1 MGERFTRIGKYRN
14 ELITN
19 FIIMCMNKRNYL
31 TAAAMA
37 LAVLS
42 SCGGQKEARNT
53 SGIDLAN
60 MDTTVSAGQ
69 DFFRYA
75 CGGWNDAHPLTAE
88 YSRYGTFDQLAENNQ
103 KQLRE
108 LIEGLASQ
116 QNEAGTVA
124 QKIGDLYNIAM
135 DSVARNEQGFAPVKP
150 MLDKIAALTDKSQI
164 IPMSVEMR
172 RFQGIGTYF
181 NFYVYADP
189 KNSALNIFQ
198 MGQGGINLGEK
209 EYYLDTDSIT
219 ENIRNEYKKYIAK
232 LFALSGFSE
241 AEAQQKVAD
250 VMEIETSI
258 AKVSRSAAELRNPEA
273 NYHKMSYAD
282 LKKRIP
288 GIDWDAFMTGLGI
301 QAPAELNVEQV
312 ESIQEVARL
321 ISALPV
327 SKHVSYLEYNL
338 LDAAA
343 SCLSDDFVAARFDFY
358 GKVMS
363 GRQVNQPR
371 WKRAVNSV
379 NGMLGELVG
388 EMYVEKYF
396 PAAAKERMLKL
407 VENLRVALGER
418 IDAQEW
424 MSDSTK
430 VRAHE
435 KLDAFRVKVG
445 YPDKW
450 KDYSKLEIKKDSY
463 WANVCR
469 ASEWGFNDMIS
480 RLGKPVDRDE
490 WLMTPQTVNAYY
502 NPSTNEICFP
512 AAILQPPFF
521 NMDADDA
528 ANYGAIG
535 VVIGHEMTHGF
546 DDQGRQFD
554 KNGNLTD
561 WWAEGDA
568 DRFKE
573 RAQVMVDFF
582 NNIEVLPGLKGNGQL
597 TLGENLADHGGLN
610 VAYLAFRNATKDAPL
625 EVKEGFTPEQRFFIA
640 YATLWAGNIRDE
652 QARVYTKSDPHSL
665 GKWRVNGALPHI
677 QAWYDAFQITPDDSL
692 YVAPENRV
700 NIW

>member
-1 MGERFTRIGKYRN
+1 
-14 ELITN
+14 
-19 FIIMCMNKRNYL
+19 MNKKNYVAVATLAFAML
-31 TAAAMA
+31 T
-37 LAVLS
+37 
-42 SCGGQKEARNT
+42 SCAGQKEAKST

-60 MDTTVSAGQ
+60 MDTTVSAGT

-88 YSRYGTFDQLAENNQ
+88 YSRYGTFDELFENSQ

-108 LIEGLASQ
+108 LIEGLAAQ
-116 QNEAGTVA
+116 KNNQAGSAA
-124 QKIGDLYNIAM
+124 QKIGDLYNMAM
-135 DSVARNEQGFAPVKP
+135 DSVTLNKQGAEPVKA
-150 MLDKIAALTDKSQI
+150 MLDKIAGLKDKSEI
-164 IPMSVEMR
+164 VPMMTEMAHI
-172 RFQGIGTYF
+172 GIGTYF
-181 NFYVYADP
+181 HSYVYADP
-189 KNSALNIFQ
+189 KNSSLNIFQ

-219 ENIRNEYKKYIAK
+219 QNIREQYKLYIGK
-232 LFALSGFSE
+232 LFQLAGFSE
-241 AEAQQKVAD
+241 ADAQQKVAD
-250 VMEIETSI
+250 VMEIETAI
-258 AKVSRSAAELRNPEA
+258 AKVSRSATELRDPEA
-273 NYHKMSYAD
+273 NYHKMSFD
-282 LKKRIP
+282 ELKKTIA
-288 GIDWDAFMTGLGI
+288 GIDWDAYMKGLGI

-312 ESIQEVARL
+312 EPIQEVARL
-321 ISALPV
+321 MNTLPL

-343 SCLSDDFVAARFDFY
+343 SCLSDDFVAARFNFY
-358 GKVMS
+358 GKVLS

-396 PAAAKERMLKL
+396 PAAAKERMVKL
-407 VENLRVALGER
+407 VKNLQTALGER

-430 VRAHE
+430 IRAHE
-435 KLDAFRVKVG
+435 KLAAFHVKVG

-450 KDYSKLEIKKDSY
+450 KDYSKLEIKNDSY

-469 ASEWGFNDMIS
+469 ASEWGFNDMYS
-480 RLGKPVDRDE
+480 RIGKPVDKDE

-521 NMDADDA
+521 NMEADDA

-554 KNGNLTD
+554 KDGNLTD
-561 WWAEGDA
+561 WWAPGDA

-582 NNIEVLPGLKGNGQL
+582 NKIEVLPGLQANGEL

-610 VAYLAFRNATKDAPL
+610 VAYLAFQNATKDAPL
-625 EVKEGFTPEQRFFIA
+625 GVVDGFTPEQRFFLA

-652 QARVYTKSDPHSL
+652 QIRVYTKSDPHSL

-677 QAWYDAFQITPDDSL
+677 QAWYDAFHITPSDPL

-700 NIW
+700 NVW

>member
-1 MGERFTRIGKYRN
+1 
-14 ELITN
+14 
-19 FIIMCMNKRNYL
+19 MNKKNYVAVATLAFAML
-31 TAAAMA
+31 T
-37 LAVLS
+37 
-42 SCGGQKEARNT
+42 SCAGQKEAKST

-60 MDTTVSAGQ
+60 MDTTVSAGT

-88 YSRYGTFDQLAENNQ
+88 YSRYGTFDELFENSQ
-103 KQLRE
+103 TQLRE
-108 LIEGLASQ
+108 LIEGLAAQ
-116 QNEAGTVA
+116 KNNQAGSAA
-124 QKIGDLYNIAM
+124 QKIGDLYNMAM
-135 DSVARNEQGFAPVKP
+135 DSVTLNKQGAEPVKA
-150 MLDKIAALTDKSQI
+150 MLDKIAGLKDKSEI
-164 IPMSVEMR
+164 VPMMTEMAHI
-172 RFQGIGTYF
+172 GIGTYF
-181 NFYVYADP
+181 HSYVYADP
-189 KNSALNIFQ
+189 KNSSLNIFQ

-219 ENIRNEYKKYIAK
+219 QNIREQYKLYIGK
-232 LFALSGFSE
+232 LFQLAGFSE
-241 AEAQQKVAD
+241 ADAQQKVAD
-250 VMEIETSI
+250 VMEIETAI
-258 AKVSRSAAELRNPEA
+258 AKVSRSATELRDPEA
-273 NYHKMSYAD
+273 NYHKMSFD
-282 LKKRIP
+282 ELKKTIA
-288 GIDWDAFMTGLGI
+288 GIDWDAYMKGLGI
-301 QAPAELNVEQV
+301 QDPAELNVEQV
-312 ESIQEVARL
+312 EPIQEVARL
-321 ISALPV
+321 MNTLPL

-358 GKVMS
+358 GKVLS

-396 PAAAKERMLKL
+396 PAAAKERMVKL
-407 VENLRVALGER
+407 VKNLQTALGER

-430 VRAHE
+430 IRAHE
-435 KLDAFRVKVG
+435 KLATFHVKVG

-450 KDYSKLEIKKDSY
+450 KDYSKLEIKNDSY

-469 ASEWGFNDMIS
+469 ASEWGFNDMYS
-480 RLGKPVDRDE
+480 RIGKPVDKDE

-521 NMDADDA
+521 NMEADDA

-554 KNGNLTD
+554 KDGNLTD
-561 WWAEGDA
+561 WWAPGDA

-582 NNIEVLPGLKGNGQL
+582 NKIEVLPGLQANGEL

-610 VAYLAFRNATKDAPL
+610 VAYLAFQNATKDAPL
-625 EVKEGFTPEQRFFIA
+625 GVVDGFTPEQRFFLA

-652 QARVYTKSDPHSL
+652 QIRVYTKSDPHSL

-677 QAWYDAFQITPDDSL
+677 QAWYDAFHITPSDPL

-700 NIW
+700 NVW

>member
-1 MGERFTRIGKYRN
+1 
-14 ELITN
+14 
-19 FIIMCMNKRNYL
+19 MNKKNYVAVATLAFAML
-31 TAAAMA
+31 T
-37 LAVLS
+37 
-42 SCGGQKEARNT
+42 SCAGQKEAKST

-60 MDTTVSAGQ
+60 MDTTVSAGT

-88 YSRYGTFDQLAENNQ
+88 YSRYGTFDELFENSQ

-108 LIEGLASQ
+108 LIEGLAAQ
-116 QNEAGTVA
+116 KNNQAGSAA
-124 QKIGDLYNIAM
+124 QKIGDLYNMAM
-135 DSVARNEQGFAPVKP
+135 DSVTLNKQGAEPVKA
-150 MLDKIAALTDKSQI
+150 MLDKIAGMKDKSEI
-164 IPMSVEMR
+164 VPMMTEMAHI
-172 RFQGIGTYF
+172 GIGTYF
-181 NFYVYADP
+181 HSYVYADP
-189 KNSALNIFQ
+189 KNSSLNIFQ

-219 ENIRNEYKKYIAK
+219 QNIREQYKLYIGK
-232 LFALSGFSE
+232 LFQLAGFSE
-241 AEAQQKVAD
+241 ADAQQKVAD
-250 VMEIETSI
+250 VMEIETAI
-258 AKVSRSAAELRNPEA
+258 AKVSRSATELRDPEA
-273 NYHKMSYAD
+273 NYHKMSFDA
-282 LKKRIP
+282 LKKTIA
-288 GIDWDAFMTGLGI
+288 GIDWDAYMKGLGI

-312 ESIQEVARL
+312 EPIQEVARL
-321 ISALPV
+321 MNTLPL

-358 GKVMS
+358 GKVLS

-396 PAAAKERMLKL
+396 PAAAKERMVKL
-407 VENLRVALGER
+407 VKNLQTALGER

-430 VRAHE
+430 IRAHE
-435 KLDAFRVKVG
+435 KLAAFHVKVG

-450 KDYSKLEIKKDSY
+450 KDYSKLEIKNDSY

-469 ASEWGFNDMIS
+469 ASEWGFNDMYS
-480 RLGKPVDRDE
+480 RIGKPVDKDE

-521 NMDADDA
+521 NMEADDA

-554 KNGNLTD
+554 KDGNLTD
-561 WWAEGDA
+561 WWAPGDA

-582 NNIEVLPGLKGNGQL
+582 NKIEVLPGLQANGEL

-610 VAYLAFRNATKDAPL
+610 VAYLAFQNATKDAPL
-625 EVKEGFTPEQRFFIA
+625 GVVDGFTPEQRFFLA

-652 QARVYTKSDPHSL
+652 QIRVYTKSDPHSL

-677 QAWYDAFQITPDDSL
+677 QAWYDAFHITPSDPL

-700 NIW
+700 NVW

>member
-1 MGERFTRIGKYRN
+1 
-14 ELITN
+14 
-19 FIIMCMNKRNYL
+19 MNKKNYVAVATLAFAML
-31 TAAAMA
+31 T
-37 LAVLS
+37 
-42 SCGGQKEARNT
+42 SCAGQKEAKST

-60 MDTTVSAGQ
+60 MDTTVSAGT

-88 YSRYGTFDQLAENNQ
+88 YSRYGTFDELFENSQ

-108 LIEGLASQ
+108 LIEGLAAQ
-116 QNEAGTVA
+116 KNNQAGSAA
-124 QKIGDLYNIAM
+124 QKIGDLYNMAM
-135 DSVARNEQGFAPVKP
+135 DSVTLNKQGAEPVKA
-150 MLDKIAALTDKSQI
+150 MLDKIADMKDKSEI
-164 IPMSVEMR
+164 VPMMTEMAHI
-172 RFQGIGTYF
+172 GIGTYF
-181 NFYVYADP
+181 RSYVYADP
-189 KNSALNIFQ
+189 KNSSLNIFQ

-219 ENIRNEYKKYIAK
+219 QNIREQYKLYIGK
-232 LFALSGFSE
+232 LFQLAGFSE
-241 AEAQQKVAD
+241 ADAQQKVAD
-250 VMEIETSI
+250 VMEIETAI
-258 AKVSRSAAELRNPEA
+258 AKVSRSATELRDPEA
-273 NYHKMSYAD
+273 NYHKMSFD
-282 LKKRIP
+282 ELKKTIA
-288 GIDWDAFMTGLGI
+288 GIDWDAYMKGLGI

-312 ESIQEVARL
+312 EPIQEVARL
-321 ISALPV
+321 MNTLPL

-358 GKVMS
+358 GKVLS

-396 PAAAKERMLKL
+396 PAAAKERMVKL
-407 VENLRVALGER
+407 VKNLQTALGER

-430 VRAHE
+430 IRAHE
-435 KLDAFRVKVG
+435 KLAAFHVKVG

-450 KDYSKLEIKKDSY
+450 KDYSKLEIKNDSY

-469 ASEWGFNDMIS
+469 ASEWGFNDMYS
-480 RLGKPVDRDE
+480 RIGKLVDKDE

-521 NMDADDA
+521 NMEADDA

-554 KNGNLTD
+554 KDGNLTD
-561 WWAEGDA
+561 WWAPGDA

-582 NNIEVLPGLKGNGQL
+582 NKIEVLPGLQANGEL

-610 VAYLAFRNATKDAPL
+610 VAYLAFQNATKDAPL
-625 EVKEGFTPEQRFFIA
+625 GVVDGFTPEQRFFLA

-652 QARVYTKSDPHSL
+652 QIRVYTKSDPHSL

-677 QAWYDAFQITPDDSL
+677 QAWYDAFHITPSDPL

-700 NIW
+700 NVW

>member
-1 MGERFTRIGKYRN
+1 
-14 ELITN
+14 
-19 FIIMCMNKRNYL
+19 MNKKNYVAVATLAFAML
-31 TAAAMA
+31 T
-37 LAVLS
+37 
-42 SCGGQKEARNT
+42 SCAGQKEAKST

-60 MDTTVSAGQ
+60 MDTTVSAGT

-88 YSRYGTFDQLAENNQ
+88 YSRYGTFDELFENSQ

-108 LIEGLASQ
+108 LIEGLAAQ
-116 QNEAGTVA
+116 KNNQAGSAA
-124 QKIGDLYNIAM
+124 QKIGDLYNMAM
-135 DSVARNEQGFAPVKP
+135 DSVTLNKQGAEPVKA
-150 MLDKIAALTDKSQI
+150 MLDKIAGMKDKSEI
-164 IPMSVEMR
+164 VPMMTEMAHI
-172 RFQGIGTYF
+172 GIGTYF
-181 NFYVYADP
+181 RSYVYADP
-189 KNSALNIFQ
+189 KNSSLNIFQ

-219 ENIRNEYKKYIAK
+219 QNIREQYKLYIGK
-232 LFALSGFSE
+232 LFQLAGFSE
-241 AEAQQKVAD
+241 ADAQQKVAD
-250 VMEIETSI
+250 VMEVETAI
-258 AKVSRSAAELRNPEA
+258 AKVSRSATELRDPEA
-273 NYHKMSYAD
+273 NYHKMSFD
-282 LKKRIP
+282 ELKKTIS
-288 GIDWDAFMTGLGI
+288 GIDWDAYMKGLGI
-301 QAPAELNVEQV
+301 QVPAELNVEQV
-312 ESIQEVARL
+312 EPIQEVARL
-321 ISALPV
+321 MNTLPL

-358 GKVMS
+358 GKVLS

-396 PAAAKERMLKL
+396 PAAAKERMVKL
-407 VENLRVALGER
+407 VKNLQTALGER

-430 VRAHE
+430 IRAHE
-435 KLDAFRVKVG
+435 KLAAFHVKVG

-450 KDYSKLEIKKDSY
+450 KDYSKLEIKNDSY

-469 ASEWGFNDMIS
+469 ASEWGFNDMYS
-480 RLGKPVDRDE
+480 RIGKPVDEDE

-521 NMDADDA
+521 NMEADDA

-554 KNGNLTD
+554 KDGNLTD
-561 WWAEGDA
+561 WWAPGDA

-582 NNIEVLPGLKGNGQL
+582 NKIEVLPGLQANGEL

-610 VAYLAFRNATKDAPL
+610 VAYLAFQNATKDAPL
-625 EVKEGFTPEQRFFIA
+625 GVVDGFTPEQRFFLA

-652 QARVYTKSDPHSL
+652 QIRVYTKSDPHSL

-677 QAWYDAFQITPDDSL
+677 QAWYDAFHITPSDPL

-700 NIW
+700 NVW

>member
-1 MGERFTRIGKYRN
+1 
-14 ELITN
+14 
-19 FIIMCMNKRNYL
+19 MNKKNYVAVATLAFAML
-31 TAAAMA
+31 T
-37 LAVLS
+37 
-42 SCGGQKEARNT
+42 SCAGQKEAKST

-60 MDTTVSAGQ
+60 MDTTVSAGT

-88 YSRYGTFDQLAENNQ
+88 YSRYGTFDELFENSQ
-103 KQLRE
+103 TQLRE
-108 LIEGLASQ
+108 LIEGLAAQ
-116 QNEAGTVA
+116 KNNQAGSAA
-124 QKIGDLYNIAM
+124 QKIGDLYNMAM
-135 DSVARNEQGFAPVKP
+135 DSVALNKQGVEPVKA
-150 MLDKIAALTDKSQI
+150 MLDKIAGMKDKSEI
-164 IPMSVEMR
+164 VPMMTEMAHM
-172 RFQGIGTYF
+172 GIGTYF
-181 NFYVYADP
+181 RSYVYADP
-189 KNSALNIFQ
+189 KNSSVNILQ

-219 ENIRNEYKKYIAK
+219 QNIREQYKLYIGK
-232 LFALSGFSE
+232 LFQLAGFSE
-241 AEAQQKVAD
+241 ADAQQKVAD
-250 VMEIETSI
+250 VMEVETAI
-258 AKVSRSAAELRNPEA
+258 AKVSRSATELRDPEA
-273 NYHKMSYAD
+273 NYHKMSFD
-282 LKKRIP
+282 ELKKTIA
-288 GIDWDAFMTGLGI
+288 GIDWDAYMKGLGI

-312 ESIQEVARL
+312 EPIQEVARL
-321 ISALPV
+321 MNTLPL

-358 GKVMS
+358 GKVLS

-396 PAAAKERMLKL
+396 PAAAKERMVKL
-407 VENLRVALGER
+407 VKNLQTALGER

-430 VRAHE
+430 IRAHE
-435 KLDAFRVKVG
+435 KLATFHVKVG

-450 KDYSKLEIKKDSY
+450 KDYSKLEIKNDSY

-469 ASEWGFNDMIS
+469 ASEWGFNDMYS
-480 RLGKPVDRDE
+480 RIGKPVDKDE

-521 NMDADDA
+521 NMEADDA

-554 KNGNLTD
+554 KDGNLTD
-561 WWAEGDA
+561 WWAPGDA

-582 NNIEVLPGLKGNGQL
+582 NKIEVLPGLQANGEL

-610 VAYLAFRNATKDAPL
+610 VAYLAFQNATKDAPL
-625 EVKEGFTPEQRFFIA
+625 GVVDGFTPEQRFFLA

-652 QARVYTKSDPHSL
+652 QIRVYTKSDPHSL

-677 QAWYDAFQITPDDSL
+677 QAWYDAFHITPSDPL

-700 NIW
+700 NVW

>member
-1 MGERFTRIGKYRN
+1 
-14 ELITN
+14 
-19 FIIMCMNKRNYL
+19 MNKKNYVAVATLAFAML
-31 TAAAMA
+31 T
-37 LAVLS
+37 
-42 SCGGQKEARNT
+42 SCAGQKEAKST

-60 MDTTVSAGQ
+60 MDTTVSAGT

-88 YSRYGTFDQLAENNQ
+88 YSRYGTFDELFENSQ
-103 KQLRE
+103 TQLRE
-108 LIEGLASQ
+108 LIEGLAAQ
-116 QNEAGTVA
+116 KNNQAGSAA
-124 QKIGDLYNIAM
+124 QKIGDLYNMAM
-135 DSVARNEQGFAPVKP
+135 DSVTLNKQGAEPVKA
-150 MLDKIAALTDKSQI
+150 MLDKIAGMKDKSEI
-164 IPMSVEMR
+164 VPMMTEMAHI
-172 RFQGIGTYF
+172 GIGTYF
-181 NFYVYADP
+181 HSYVYADP
-189 KNSALNIFQ
+189 KNSSLNIFQ

-219 ENIRNEYKKYIAK
+219 QNIREQYKLYIGK
-232 LFALSGFSE
+232 LFQLAGFSE
-241 AEAQQKVAD
+241 ADAQQKVAD
-250 VMEIETSI
+250 VLEIETAI
-258 AKVSRSAAELRNPEA
+258 AKVSRSATELRDPEA
-273 NYHKMSYAD
+273 NYHKMSFD
-282 LKKRIP
+282 ELKKTIA
-288 GIDWDAFMTGLGI
+288 GIDWDAYMKGLGI

-312 ESIQEVARL
+312 EPIQEVARL
-321 ISALPV
+321 MNTLPL

-358 GKVMS
+358 GKVLS

-396 PAAAKERMLKL
+396 PAAAKERMVKL
-407 VENLRVALGER
+407 VKNLQTALGER

-430 VRAHE
+430 IRAHE
-435 KLDAFRVKVG
+435 KLAAFHVKVG

-450 KDYSKLEIKKDSY
+450 KDYSKLEIKNDSY

-469 ASEWGFNDMIS
+469 ASEWGFNDMYS
-480 RLGKPVDRDE
+480 RIGKPVDKDE

-521 NMDADDA
+521 NMEADDA

-554 KNGNLTD
+554 KDGNLTD
-561 WWAEGDA
+561 WWAPGDA

-582 NNIEVLPGLKGNGQL
+582 NKIEVLPGLQANGEL

-610 VAYLAFRNATKDAPL
+610 VAYLAFQNATKDAPL
-625 EVKEGFTPEQRFFIA
+625 GVVDSFTPEQRFFLA

-652 QARVYTKSDPHSL
+652 QIRVYTKSDPHSL

-677 QAWYDAFQITPDDSL
+677 QAWYDAFHITPSDPL

-700 NIW
+700 NVW

>member
-1 MGERFTRIGKYRN
+1 
-14 ELITN
+14 
-19 FIIMCMNKRNYL
+19 MNKKNYVAVATLAFAML
-31 TAAAMA
+31 T
-37 LAVLS
+37 
-42 SCGGQKEARNT
+42 SCAGQKEAKST

-60 MDTTVSAGQ
+60 MDTTVSAGT

-88 YSRYGTFDQLAENNQ
+88 YSRYGTFDELFENSQ

-108 LIEGLASQ
+108 LIEGLAAQ
-116 QNEAGTVA
+116 KNNQAGSAA
-124 QKIGDLYNIAM
+124 QKIGDLYNMAM
-135 DSVARNEQGFAPVKP
+135 DSVTLNKQGAEPVKA
-150 MLDKIAALTDKSQI
+150 MLDKIAGMKDKSEI
-164 IPMSVEMR
+164 VPMMTEMAHI
-172 RFQGIGTYF
+172 GIGTYF
-181 NFYVYADP
+181 HSYVYADP
-189 KNSALNIFQ
+189 KNSSLNIFQ

-219 ENIRNEYKKYIAK
+219 QNIREQYKLYIGK
-232 LFALSGFSE
+232 LFQLAGFSE
-241 AEAQQKVAD
+241 ADAQQKVAD
-250 VMEIETSI
+250 VMEIETAI
-258 AKVSRSAAELRNPEA
+258 AKVSRSATELRDPEA
-273 NYHKMSYAD
+273 NYHKMSFD
-282 LKKRIP
+282 ELKKTIA
-288 GIDWDAFMTGLGI
+288 GIDWDAYMKGLGI

-312 ESIQEVARL
+312 EPIQEVARL
-321 ISALPV
+321 MNTLPL

-358 GKVMS
+358 GKVLS

-396 PAAAKERMLKL
+396 PAAAKERMVKL
-407 VENLRVALGER
+407 VKNLQTALGER

-430 VRAHE
+430 IRAHE
-435 KLDAFRVKVG
+435 KLATFHVKVG

-450 KDYSKLEIKKDSY
+450 EDYSKLEIKNDSY

-469 ASEWGFNDMIS
+469 ASEWGFNDMYS
-480 RLGKPVDRDE
+480 RIGKPVDKDE

-521 NMDADDA
+521 NMEADDA

-554 KNGNLTD
+554 KDGNLTD
-561 WWAEGDA
+561 WWAPGDA

-582 NNIEVLPGLKGNGQL
+582 NKIEVLPGLQANGEL

-610 VAYLAFRNATKDAPL
+610 VAYLAFQNATKDAPL
-625 EVKEGFTPEQRFFIA
+625 GVVDGFTPEQRFFLA

-652 QARVYTKSDPHSL
+652 QIRVYTKSDPHSL

-677 QAWYDAFQITPDDSL
+677 QAWYDAFHITPSDPL

-700 NIW
+700 NVW

>member
-1 MGERFTRIGKYRN
+1 
-14 ELITN
+14 
-19 FIIMCMNKRNYL
+19 MNKKNYVAVATLAFAML
-31 TAAAMA
+31 T
-37 LAVLS
+37 
-42 SCGGQKEARNT
+42 SCAGQKEAKST

-60 MDTTVSAGQ
+60 MDTTVSAGT

-88 YSRYGTFDQLAENNQ
+88 YSRYGTFDELFENSQ

-108 LIEGLASQ
+108 LIEGLAAQ
-116 QNEAGTVA
+116 KNNQAGSAA
-124 QKIGDLYNIAM
+124 QKIGDLYNMAM
-135 DSVARNEQGFAPVKP
+135 DSVTLNKQGAEPVKA
-150 MLDKIAALTDKSQI
+150 MLDKIAGMKDKSEI
-164 IPMSVEMR
+164 VPMMTEMAHI
-172 RFQGIGTYF
+172 GIGTYF
-181 NFYVYADP
+181 HSYVYADP
-189 KNSALNIFQ
+189 KNSSLNIFQ

-219 ENIRNEYKKYIAK
+219 QNIREQYKLYIGK
-232 LFALSGFSE
+232 LFQLAGFSE
-241 AEAQQKVAD
+241 ADAQQKVAD
-250 VMEIETSI
+250 VMEIETAI
-258 AKVSRSAAELRNPEA
+258 AKVSRSATELRDPEA
-273 NYHKMSYAD
+273 NYHKMSFD
-282 LKKRIP
+282 ELKKTIA
-288 GIDWDAFMTGLGI
+288 GIDWDAYMKGLGI

-312 ESIQEVARL
+312 EPIQEVARL
-321 ISALPV
+321 MNTLPL

-358 GKVMS
+358 GKVLS

-388 EMYVEKYF
+388 EMYVGKYF
-396 PAAAKERMLKL
+396 PAAAKERMVKL
-407 VENLRVALGER
+407 VKNLQTALGER

-430 VRAHE
+430 IRAHE
-435 KLDAFRVKVG
+435 KLATFHVKVG

-450 KDYSKLEIKKDSY
+450 KDYSKLEIKNDSY

-469 ASEWGFNDMIS
+469 ASEWGFNDMYS
-480 RLGKPVDRDE
+480 RIGKPVDKDE

-521 NMDADDA
+521 NMEADDA

-554 KNGNLTD
+554 KDGNLTD
-561 WWAEGDA
+561 WWAPGDA

-582 NNIEVLPGLKGNGQL
+582 NKIEVLPGLQANGEL

-610 VAYLAFRNATKDAPL
+610 VAYLAFQNATKDAPL
-625 EVKEGFTPEQRFFIA
+625 GVVDGFTPEQRFFLA

-652 QARVYTKSDPHSL
+652 QIRVYTKSDPHSL

-677 QAWYDAFQITPDDSL
+677 QAWYDAFHITPSDPL

-700 NIW
+700 NVW

>member
-1 MGERFTRIGKYRN
+1 
-14 ELITN
+14 
-19 FIIMCMNKRNYL
+19 MNKKNYVAVATLAFAML
-31 TAAAMA
+31 T
-37 LAVLS
+37 
-42 SCGGQKEARNT
+42 SCAGQKEAKST

-60 MDTTVSAGQ
+60 MDTTVSAGT

-75 CGGWNDAHPLTAE
+75 CGGWSDAHPLTAE
-88 YSRYGTFDQLAENNQ
+88 YSRYGTFDELFENSQ

-108 LIEGLASQ
+108 LIEGLAAQ
-116 QNEAGTVA
+116 KNNQAGSAA
-124 QKIGDLYNIAM
+124 QKIGDLYNMAM
-135 DSVARNEQGFAPVKP
+135 DSVTLNKQGAEPVKA
-150 MLDKIAALTDKSQI
+150 MLDKIAGMKDKSEI
-164 IPMSVEMR
+164 VPMMTEMAHI
-172 RFQGIGTYF
+172 GIGTYF
-181 NFYVYADP
+181 HSYVYADP
-189 KNSALNIFQ
+189 KNSSLNIFQ

-219 ENIRNEYKKYIAK
+219 QNIREQYKLYIGK
-232 LFALSGFSE
+232 LFQLAGFSE
-241 AEAQQKVAD
+241 ADAQQKVAD
-250 VMEIETSI
+250 VMEVETAI
-258 AKVSRSAAELRNPEA
+258 AKVSRSATELRDPEA
-273 NYHKMSYAD
+273 NYHKMSFD
-282 LKKRIP
+282 ELKKTIS
-288 GIDWDAFMTGLGI
+288 GIDWDAYMKGLGI
-301 QAPAELNVEQV
+301 QVPAELNVEQV
-312 ESIQEVARL
+312 EPIQEVARL
-321 ISALPV
+321 MNTLPL

-358 GKVMS
+358 GKVLS

-396 PAAAKERMLKL
+396 PAAAKERMVKL
-407 VENLRVALGER
+407 VKNLQTALGER

-430 VRAHE
+430 IRAHE
-435 KLDAFRVKVG
+435 KLAAFHVKVG

-450 KDYSKLEIKKDSY
+450 KDYSKLEIKNDSY

-469 ASEWGFNDMIS
+469 ASEWGFNDMYS
-480 RLGKPVDRDE
+480 RIGKPVDKDE

-521 NMDADDA
+521 NMEADDA

-554 KNGNLTD
+554 KDGNLTD
-561 WWAEGDA
+561 WWAPGDA

-582 NNIEVLPGLKGNGQL
+582 NKIEVLPGLQANGEL

-610 VAYLAFRNATKDAPL
+610 VAYLAFQNATKDAPL
-625 EVKEGFTPEQRFFIA
+625 GVVDGFTPEQRFFLA

-652 QARVYTKSDPHSL
+652 QIRVYTKSDPHSL

-677 QAWYDAFQITPDDSL
+677 QAWYDAFHITPSDPL

-700 NIW
+700 NVW

>member
-1 MGERFTRIGKYRN
+1 
-14 ELITN
+14 
-19 FIIMCMNKRNYL
+19 MNKKNYVAVATLAFAML
-31 TAAAMA
+31 T
-37 LAVLS
+37 
-42 SCGGQKEARNT
+42 SCAGQKEAKST

-60 MDTTVSAGQ
+60 MDTTVSAGT

-88 YSRYGTFDQLAENNQ
+88 YSRYGTFDELFENSQ

-108 LIEGLASQ
+108 LIEGLAAQ
-116 QNEAGTVA
+116 KNNQAGSAA
-124 QKIGDLYNIAM
+124 QKIGDLYNMAM
-135 DSVARNEQGFAPVKP
+135 DSVTLNKQGAEPVKA
-150 MLDKIAALTDKSQI
+150 MLDKIAGMKDKSEI
-164 IPMSVEMR
+164 VPMMTEMAHI
-172 RFQGIGTYF
+172 GIGTYF
-181 NFYVYADP
+181 HSYVYADP
-189 KNSALNIFQ
+189 KNSSLNIFQ

-219 ENIRNEYKKYIAK
+219 QNIREQYKLYIGK
-232 LFALSGFSE
+232 LFQLAGFSE
-241 AEAQQKVAD
+241 ADAQQKVAD
-250 VMEIETSI
+250 VMEIETAI
-258 AKVSRSAAELRNPEA
+258 AKVSRSATELRDPEA
-273 NYHKMSYAD
+273 NYHKMSFD
-282 LKKRIP
+282 ELKKTIA
-288 GIDWDAFMTGLGI
+288 GIDWDAYMKGLGI

-312 ESIQEVARL
+312 EPIQEVARL
-321 ISALPV
+321 MNTLPL

-358 GKVMS
+358 GKVLS

-396 PAAAKERMLKL
+396 PAAAKERMVKL
-407 VENLRVALGER
+407 VKNLQTALGER

-430 VRAHE
+430 IRAHE
-435 KLDAFRVKVG
+435 KLATFHVKVG

-450 KDYSKLEIKKDSY
+450 KDYSKLEIKNDSY

-469 ASEWGFNDMIS
+469 ASEWGFNDMYS
-480 RLGKPVDRDE
+480 RIGKPVDKDE

-521 NMDADDA
+521 NMEADDA

-554 KNGNLTD
+554 KDGNLTD
-561 WWAEGDA
+561 WWAPGDA

-582 NNIEVLPGLKGNGQL
+582 NKIEVLPGLQANGEL

-610 VAYLAFRNATKDAPL
+610 VAYLAFQNATKDAPL
-625 EVKEGFTPEQRFFIA
+625 GVVDGFTP
-640 YATLWAGNIRDE
+640 AGGTAVSPYR
-652 QARVYTKSDPHSL
+652 
-665 GKWRVNGALPHI
+665 LP
-677 QAWYDAFQITPDDSL
+677 
-692 YVAPENRV
+692 
-700 NIW
+700 

>member
-1 MGERFTRIGKYRN
+1 
-14 ELITN
+14 
-19 FIIMCMNKRNYL
+19 MNKKNYVAVATLAFAML
-31 TAAAMA
+31 T
-37 LAVLS
+37 
-42 SCGGQKEARNT
+42 SCAGQKEAKST

-60 MDTTVSAGQ
+60 MDTTVSAGT

-88 YSRYGTFDQLAENNQ
+88 YSRYGTFDELFENSQ

-108 LIEGLASQ
+108 LIEGLAAQKNNQSGS
-116 QNEAGTVA
+116 AA
-124 QKIGDLYNIAM
+124 QKIGDLYNMAM
-135 DSVARNEQGFAPVKP
+135 DSVTLNKQGAEPVKA
-150 MLDKIAALTDKSQI
+150 MLDKIAGMKDKSEI
-164 IPMSVEMR
+164 VPMMTEMAHI
-172 RFQGIGTYF
+172 GIGTYF
-181 NFYVYADP
+181 HSYVYADP
-189 KNSALNIFQ
+189 KNSSLNIFQ

-219 ENIRNEYKKYIAK
+219 QNIREQYKLYIGK
-232 LFALSGFSE
+232 LFQLAGFSE
-241 AEAQQKVAD
+241 ADAQQKVAD
-250 VMEIETSI
+250 VMEIETAI
-258 AKVSRSAAELRNPEA
+258 AKVSRSATELRDPEA
-273 NYHKMSYAD
+273 NYHKMSFD
-282 LKKRIP
+282 ELKKTIA
-288 GIDWDAFMTGLGI
+288 GIDWDAYMKGLGI

-312 ESIQEVARL
+312 EPIQEVARL
-321 ISALPV
+321 MNTLPL

-358 GKVMS
+358 GKVLS

-396 PAAAKERMLKL
+396 PAAAKERMVKL
-407 VENLRVALGER
+407 VKNLQTALGER

-430 VRAHE
+430 IRAHE
-435 KLDAFRVKVG
+435 KLATFHVKVG

-450 KDYSKLEIKKDSY
+450 KDYSKLEIKNDSY

-469 ASEWGFNDMIS
+469 ASEWGFNDMYS
-480 RLGKPVDRDE
+480 RIGKPVDKDE

-521 NMDADDA
+521 NMEADDA

-554 KNGNLTD
+554 KDGNLTD
-561 WWAEGDA
+561 WWAPGDA

-582 NNIEVLPGLKGNGQL
+582 NKIEVLPGLQANGEL

-610 VAYLAFRNATKDAPL
+610 VAYLAFQNATKDAPL
-625 EVKEGFTPEQRFFIA
+625 GVVDGFTPEQRFFLA

-652 QARVYTKSDPHSL
+652 QIRVYTKSDPHSL

-677 QAWYDAFQITPDDSL
+677 QAWYDAFHITPSDPL

-700 NIW
+700 NVW

>member
-1 MGERFTRIGKYRN
+1 
-14 ELITN
+14 
-19 FIIMCMNKRNYL
+19 MNKKNYVAVATLAFAML
-31 TAAAMA
+31 T
-37 LAVLS
+37 
-42 SCGGQKEARNT
+42 SCAGQKEAKST

-60 MDTTVSAGQ
+60 MDTTVSAGT

-88 YSRYGTFDQLAENNQ
+88 YSRYGTFDELFENSQ

-108 LIEGLASQ
+108 LIEGLAAQ
-116 QNEAGTVA
+116 KNNQAGSAA
-124 QKIGDLYNIAM
+124 QKIGDLYNMAM
-135 DSVARNEQGFAPVKP
+135 DSVTLNKQGAEPVKA
-150 MLDKIAALTDKSQI
+150 MLDKIAGMKDKSEI
-164 IPMSVEMR
+164 VPMMTEMAHI
-172 RFQGIGTYF
+172 GIGTYF
-181 NFYVYADP
+181 RSYVYADP
-189 KNSALNIFQ
+189 KNSSLNIFQ

-219 ENIRNEYKKYIAK
+219 QNIREQYKLYIGK
-232 LFALSGFSE
+232 LFQLADFSE
-241 AEAQQKVAD
+241 ADAQQKVAD
-250 VMEIETSI
+250 VMEVETAI
-258 AKVSRSAAELRNPEA
+258 AKVSRSATELRDPEA
-273 NYHKMSYAD
+273 NYHKMSFD
-282 LKKRIP
+282 ELKKTIS
-288 GIDWDAFMTGLGI
+288 GIDWDAYMKGLGI
-301 QAPAELNVEQV
+301 QVPAELNVEQV
-312 ESIQEVARL
+312 EPIQEVARL
-321 ISALPV
+321 MNTLPL

-358 GKVMS
+358 GKVLS

-396 PAAAKERMLKL
+396 PAAAKERMVKL
-407 VENLRVALGER
+407 VKNLQTALGER

-430 VRAHE
+430 IRAHE
-435 KLDAFRVKVG
+435 KLAAFHVKVG

-450 KDYSKLEIKKDSY
+450 KDYSKLEIKNDSY

-469 ASEWGFNDMIS
+469 ASEWGFNDMYS
-480 RLGKPVDRDE
+480 RIGKPVDKDE

-521 NMDADDA
+521 NMEADDA

-554 KNGNLTD
+554 KDGNLTD
-561 WWAEGDA
+561 WWAPGDA

-582 NNIEVLPGLKGNGQL
+582 NKIEVLPGLQANGEL

-610 VAYLAFRNATKDAPL
+610 VAYLAFQNATKDAPL
-625 EVKEGFTPEQRFFIA
+625 GVVDGFTPEQRFFLA

-652 QARVYTKSDPHSL
+652 QIRVYTKSDPHSL

-677 QAWYDAFQITPDDSL
+677 QAWYDAFHITPSDPL

-700 NIW
+700 NVW

>member
-1 MGERFTRIGKYRN
+1 
-14 ELITN
+14 
-19 FIIMCMNKRNYL
+19 MNKKNYVAVATLAFAML
-31 TAAAMA
+31 T
-37 LAVLS
+37 
-42 SCGGQKEARNT
+42 SCAGQKEAKST

-60 MDTTVSAGQ
+60 MDTTVSAGT

-88 YSRYGTFDQLAENNQ
+88 YSRYGTFDELFENSQ
-103 KQLRE
+103 TQLRE
-108 LIEGLASQ
+108 LIEGLAAQ
-116 QNEAGTVA
+116 KNNQAGSAA
-124 QKIGDLYNIAM
+124 QKIGDLYNMAM
-135 DSVARNEQGFAPVKP
+135 DSVTLNKQGAEPVKA
-150 MLDKIAALTDKSQI
+150 MLDKIAGLKDKSEI
-164 IPMSVEMR
+164 VPMMTEMAHI
-172 RFQGIGTYF
+172 GIGTYF
-181 NFYVYADP
+181 HSYVYADP
-189 KNSALNIFQ
+189 KNSSLNIFQ

-219 ENIRNEYKKYIAK
+219 QNIREQYKLYIGK
-232 LFALSGFSE
+232 LFQLAGFSE
-241 AEAQQKVAD
+241 ADAQQKVAD
-250 VMEIETSI
+250 VMEIETAI
-258 AKVSRSAAELRNPEA
+258 AKVSRSATELRDPEA
-273 NYHKMSYAD
+273 NYHKMSFD
-282 LKKRIP
+282 ELKKTIA
-288 GIDWDAFMTGLGI
+288 GIDWDAYMKGLGI

-312 ESIQEVARL
+312 EPIQEVARL
-321 ISALPV
+321 MNTLPL

-358 GKVMS
+358 GKVLS

-396 PAAAKERMLKL
+396 PAAAKERMVKL
-407 VENLRVALGER
+407 VKNLQTALGER

-430 VRAHE
+430 IRAHE
-435 KLDAFRVKVG
+435 KLATFHVKVG

-450 KDYSKLEIKKDSY
+450 KDYSSLEIKKDSY

-469 ASEWGFNDMIS
+469 ASEWAVRDMYS
-480 RLGKPVDRDE
+480 RVGKPVDKDE

-512 AAILQPPFF
+512 AAILQYPFF
-521 NMDADDA
+521 DMNADDA
-528 ANYGAIG
+528 FNYGAIG

-554 KNGNLTD
+554 KNGNLCD
-561 WWAEGDA
+561 WWAAGDA
-568 DRFKE
+568 ERFNE

-582 NNIEVLPGLKGNGQL
+582 NNIEVLPGLKANGQL

-610 VAYLAFRNATKDAPL
+610 VAYLAYRNATKDAPL
-625 EVKEGFTPEQRFFIA
+625 GVVDGFTADQRFFLA
-640 YATLWAGNIRDE
+640 YAALWAGNIRE
-652 QARVYTKSDPHSL
+652 EAIRQYTKSDPHSL
-665 GKWRVNGALPHI
+665 GEWRVNGALPHI
-677 QAWYDAFQITPDDSL
+677 QAWYDAFGITDKDPM
-692 YVAPENRV
+692 YIAPEKRV

>member
-1 MGERFTRIGKYRN
+1 
-14 ELITN
+14 
-19 FIIMCMNKRNYL
+19 MNKKNYVAVATLAFAML
-31 TAAAMA
+31 T
-37 LAVLS
+37 
-42 SCGGQKEARNT
+42 SCAGQKEAKST

-60 MDTTVSAGQ
+60 MDTTVSAGT

-88 YSRYGTFDQLAENNQ
+88 YSRYGTFDELFENSQ

-108 LIEGLASQ
+108 LIEGLAAQ
-116 QNEAGTVA
+116 KNNQAGSAA
-124 QKIGDLYNIAM
+124 QKIGDLYNMAM
-135 DSVARNEQGFAPVKP
+135 DSVTLNKQGAEPVKA
-150 MLDKIAALTDKSQI
+150 MLDKIAGMKDKSEI
-164 IPMSVEMR
+164 VPMMTEMAHI
-172 RFQGIGTYF
+172 GIGTYF
-181 NFYVYADP
+181 RSYVYADP
-189 KNSALNIFQ
+189 KNSSLNIFQ

-219 ENIRNEYKKYIAK
+219 QNIREQYKLYIGK
-232 LFALSGFSE
+232 LFQLAGFSE
-241 AEAQQKVAD
+241 ADAQQKVAD
-250 VMEIETSI
+250 VMEIETAI
-258 AKVSRSAAELRNPEA
+258 AKVSRSATELRDPEA
-273 NYHKMSYAD
+273 NYHKMSFD
-282 LKKRIP
+282 ELKNTIA
-288 GIDWDAFMTGLGI
+288 GIDWDAYMKGLGI

-312 ESIQEVARL
+312 EPIQEVARL
-321 ISALPV
+321 MNTLPL

-358 GKVMS
+358 GKVLS

-396 PAAAKERMLKL
+396 PAAAKERMVKL
-407 VENLRVALGER
+407 VKNLQTALGER

-430 VRAHE
+430 IRAHE
-435 KLDAFRVKVG
+435 KLAAFHVKVG

-450 KDYSKLEIKKDSY
+450 KDYSKLEIKNDSY

-469 ASEWGFNDMIS
+469 ASEWGFNDMYS
-480 RLGKPVDRDE
+480 RIGKPVDKDE

-521 NMDADDA
+521 NMEADDA

-554 KNGNLTD
+554 KDGNLTD
-561 WWAEGDA
+561 WWAPGDA

-582 NNIEVLPGLKGNGQL
+582 NKIEVLPGLQANGEL

-610 VAYLAFRNATKDAPL
+610 VAYLAFQNATKDAPL
-625 EVKEGFTPEQRFFIA
+625 GVVDGFTPEQRFFLA

-652 QARVYTKSDPHSL
+652 QIRVYTKSDPHSL

-677 QAWYDAFQITPDDSL
+677 QAWYDAFHITPSDPL

-700 NIW
+700 NVW

>member
-1 MGERFTRIGKYRN
+1 
-14 ELITN
+14 
-19 FIIMCMNKRNYL
+19 MNKKNYV
-31 TAAAMA
+31 AVAA
-37 LAVLS
+37 LAFAMLT
-42 SCGGQKEARNT
+42 SCAGQKEAKST

-60 MDTTVSAGQ
+60 MDTTVAAGT

-88 YSRYGTFDQLAENNQ
+88 YSRYGTFDLLFENSQ

-108 LIEGLASQ
+108 LIEGLAAQ
-116 QNEAGTVA
+116 KNNPAGSAA
-124 QKIGDLYNIAM
+124 QKIGDLYNMAM
-135 DSVARNEQGFAPVKP
+135 DSVTLNKQGAEPVKA
-150 MLDKIAALTDKSQI
+150 MLSKIAALKDKSEI
-164 IPMSVEMR
+164 IPMMTEMAHI
-172 RFQGIGTYF
+172 GVGTYF
-181 NFYVYADP
+181 RSYVYADP
-189 KNSALNIFQ
+189 KNSSLNIFQ

-209 EYYLDTDSIT
+209 EYYLDNDSIT
-219 ENIRNEYKKYIAK
+219 QNIREQYKVYIGK
-232 LFALSGFSE
+232 LFKLAGFTE

-250 VMEIETSI
+250 VMEIETAI
-258 AKVSRSAAELRNPEA
+258 AKTSRSATELRDPEA
-273 NYHKMSYAD
+273 NYHKMSFD
-282 LKKRIP
+282 ELKKTIS
-288 GIDWDAFMTGLGI
+288 GIDWDAYVKGLGI

-312 ESIQEVARL
+312 EPIQEVARL
-321 ISALPV
+321 MNTLPL

-338 LDAAA
+338 IDAAA

-358 GKVMS
+358 GKVLS

-371 WKRAVNSV
+371 WKRAVSSV
-379 NGMLGELVG
+379 DGMLGELVG

-396 PAAAKERMLKL
+396 PAAAKERMVKL
-407 VENLRVALGER
+407 VKNLQVALGQR
-418 IDAQEW
+418 IDAQDW

-430 VRAHE
+430 VKAHE
-435 KLDAFRVKVG
+435 KLDAFHVKVG

-450 KDYSKLEIKKDSY
+450 KDYSKLDIKKDSY

-469 ASEWGFNDMIS
+469 ASEWNFNDMYS
-480 RLGKPVDRDE
+480 RLGKPVDKDE

-521 NMDADDA
+521 NMEADDA

-561 WWAEGDA
+561 WWAPGDA

-582 NNIEVLPGLKGNGQL
+582 NNIEVLPGLHGNGEL

-610 VAYLAFRNATKDAPL
+610 VAFLAFQNATKDAPL
-625 EVKEGFTPEQRFFIA
+625 GVVDGFTPEQRFFLA

-652 QARVYTKSDPHSL
+652 QIRVYTKSDPHSL

-677 QAWYDAFQITPDDSL
+677 QAWYDAFHITPSDPL
-692 YVAPENRV
+692 YVAPEKRV
-700 NIW
+700 NVW

>member
-1 MGERFTRIGKYRN
+1 
-14 ELITN
+14 
-19 FIIMCMNKRNYL
+19 
-31 TAAAMA
+31 
-37 LAVLS
+37 
-42 SCGGQKEARNT
+42 
-53 SGIDLAN
+53 
-60 MDTTVSAGQ
+60 
-69 DFFRYA
+69 
-75 CGGWNDAHPLTAE
+75 
-88 YSRYGTFDQLAENNQ
+88 
-103 KQLRE
+103 
-108 LIEGLASQ
+108 
-116 QNEAGTVA
+116 
-124 QKIGDLYNIAM
+124 M
-135 DSVARNEQGFAPVKP
+135 DSVTLNKQGAEPVKA
-150 MLDKIAALTDKSQI
+150 MLDKIAGMKDKSEI
-164 IPMSVEMR
+164 VPMMTEMAHI
-172 RFQGIGTYF
+172 GIGTYF
-181 NFYVYADP
+181 HSYVYADP
-189 KNSALNIFQ
+189 KNSSLNIFQ

-219 ENIRNEYKKYIAK
+219 QNIREQYKLYIGK
-232 LFALSGFSE
+232 LFQLAGFSE
-241 AEAQQKVAD
+241 ADAQQKVAD
-250 VMEIETSI
+250 VMEIETAI
-258 AKVSRSAAELRNPEA
+258 AKVSRSATELRDPEA
-273 NYHKMSYAD
+273 NYHKMSFD
-282 LKKRIP
+282 ELKKTIA
-288 GIDWDAFMTGLGI
+288 GIDWDAYMKGLGI

-312 ESIQEVARL
+312 EPIQEVARL
-321 ISALPV
+321 MNTLPL

-358 GKVMS
+358 GKVLS

-396 PAAAKERMLKL
+396 PAAAKERMVKL
-407 VENLRVALGER
+407 VKNLQTALGER

-430 VRAHE
+430 IRAHE
-435 KLDAFRVKVG
+435 KLATFHVKVG

-450 KDYSKLEIKKDSY
+450 KDYSKLEIKNDSY

-469 ASEWGFNDMIS
+469 ASEWGFNDMYS
-480 RLGKPVDRDE
+480 RIGKPVDKDE

-521 NMDADDA
+521 NMEADDA

-554 KNGNLTD
+554 KDGNLTD
-561 WWAEGDA
+561 WWAPGDA

-582 NNIEVLPGLKGNGQL
+582 NKIEVLPGLQANGEL

-610 VAYLAFRNATKDAPL
+610 VAYLAFQNATKDAPL
-625 EVKEGFTPEQRFFIA
+625 GVVDGFTPEQRFFLA

-652 QARVYTKSDPHSL
+652 QIRVYTKSDPHSL

-677 QAWYDAFQITPDDSL
+677 QAWYDAFHITPSDPL

-700 NIW
+700 NVW

>member
-1 MGERFTRIGKYRN
+1 
-14 ELITN
+14 
-19 FIIMCMNKRNYL
+19 MNKKNYVAVATLAFAML
-31 TAAAMA
+31 T
-37 LAVLS
+37 
-42 SCGGQKEARNT
+42 SCAGQKEAKST

-60 MDTTVSAGQ
+60 MDTTVSAGT

-88 YSRYGTFDQLAENNQ
+88 YSRYGTFDELFENSQ

-108 LIEGLASQ
+108 LIEGLAAQ
-116 QNEAGTVA
+116 KNNQAGSAA
-124 QKIGDLYNIAM
+124 QKIGDLYNMAM
-135 DSVARNEQGFAPVKP
+135 DSVTLNKQGAEPVKA
-150 MLDKIAALTDKSQI
+150 MLDKIADLKDKSEI
-164 IPMSVEMR
+164 VPMMTEMAHI
-172 RFQGIGTYF
+172 GIGTYF
-181 NFYVYADP
+181 HSYVYADP
-189 KNSALNIFQ
+189 KNSSLNIFQ

-219 ENIRNEYKKYIAK
+219 QNIREQYKLYIGK
-232 LFALSGFSE
+232 LFQLAGFSE
-241 AEAQQKVAD
+241 ADAQQKVAD
-250 VMEIETSI
+250 VMEIETAI
-258 AKVSRSAAELRNPEA
+258 AKVSRSATELRDPEA
-273 NYHKMSYAD
+273 NYHKMSFD
-282 LKKRIP
+282 ELKKTIA
-288 GIDWDAFMTGLGI
+288 GIDWDAYMKGLGI

-312 ESIQEVARL
+312 EPIQEVARL
-321 ISALPV
+321 MNTLPL

-358 GKVMS
+358 GKVLS

-396 PAAAKERMLKL
+396 PAAAKERMVKL
-407 VENLRVALGER
+407 VKNLQTALGER

-430 VRAHE
+430 IRAHE
-435 KLDAFRVKVG
+435 KLAAFHVKVG

-450 KDYSKLEIKKDSY
+450 KDYSKLEIKNDSY

-469 ASEWGFNDMIS
+469 ASEWGFNDMYS
-480 RLGKPVDRDE
+480 RIGKPVDKDE

-521 NMDADDA
+521 NMEADDA

-554 KNGNLTD
+554 KDGNLTD
-561 WWAEGDA
+561 WWAPGDA

-582 NNIEVLPGLKGNGQL
+582 NKIEVLPGLQANGEL

-610 VAYLAFRNATKDAPL
+610 VAYLAFQNATKDAPL
-625 EVKEGFTPEQRFFIA
+625 GVVDGFTPEQRFFLA

-652 QARVYTKSDPHSL
+652 QIRVYTKSDPHSL

-677 QAWYDAFQITPDDSL
+677 QAWYDAFHITPSDPL

-700 NIW
+700 NVW

>member
-1 MGERFTRIGKYRN
+1 
-14 ELITN
+14 
-19 FIIMCMNKRNYL
+19 MNKKNYVAVATLAFAML
-31 TAAAMA
+31 T
-37 LAVLS
+37 
-42 SCGGQKEARNT
+42 SCAGQKEAKST

-60 MDTTVSAGQ
+60 MDATVSAGT

-88 YSRYGTFDQLAENNQ
+88 YSRYGTFDELFENSQ

-108 LIEGLASQ
+108 LIEGLAAQ
-116 QNEAGTVA
+116 KNNQAGSAA
-124 QKIGDLYNIAM
+124 QKIGDLYNMAM
-135 DSVARNEQGFAPVKP
+135 DSVTLNKQGAEPVKA
-150 MLDKIAALTDKSQI
+150 MLDKIAGLKDKSEI
-164 IPMSVEMR
+164 VPMMTEMAHI
-172 RFQGIGTYF
+172 GIGTYF
-181 NFYVYADP
+181 HSYVYADP
-189 KNSALNIFQ
+189 KNSSLNIFQ

-219 ENIRNEYKKYIAK
+219 QNIREQYKLYIGK
-232 LFALSGFSE
+232 LFQLAGFSE
-241 AEAQQKVAD
+241 ADAQQKVAD
-250 VMEIETSI
+250 VMEIETAI
-258 AKVSRSAAELRNPEA
+258 AKVSRSATELRDPEA
-273 NYHKMSYAD
+273 NYHKMSFD
-282 LKKRIP
+282 ELKKTIA
-288 GIDWDAFMTGLGI
+288 GIDWDAYMKGLGI

-312 ESIQEVARL
+312 EPIQEVARL
-321 ISALPV
+321 MNTLPL

-358 GKVMS
+358 GKVLS

-396 PAAAKERMLKL
+396 PAAAKERMVKL
-407 VENLRVALGER
+407 VKNLQTALGER

-430 VRAHE
+430 IRAHE
-435 KLDAFRVKVG
+435 KLAAFHVKVG

-450 KDYSKLEIKKDSY
+450 KDYSKLEIKNDSY

-469 ASEWGFNDMIS
+469 ASEWGFNDMYS
-480 RLGKPVDRDE
+480 RIGKPVDKDE

-521 NMDADDA
+521 NMEADDA

-554 KNGNLTD
+554 KDGNLTD
-561 WWAEGDA
+561 WWAPGDA

-582 NNIEVLPGLKGNGQL
+582 NKIEVLPGLQANGEL

-610 VAYLAFRNATKDAPL
+610 VAYLAFQNATKDAPL
-625 EVKEGFTPEQRFFIA
+625 GVVDGFTPEQRFFLA

-652 QARVYTKSDPHSL
+652 QIRVYTKSDPHSL

-677 QAWYDAFQITPDDSL
+677 QAWYDAFHITPSDPL

-700 NIW
+700 NVW

>member
-1 MGERFTRIGKYRN
+1 
-14 ELITN
+14 
-19 FIIMCMNKRNYL
+19 MNKKNYV
-31 TAAAMA
+31 AVAA
-37 LAVLS
+37 LALAMMT
-42 SCGGQKEARNT
+42 SCAGQKEAKST

-60 MDTTVSAGQ
+60 MDTTVAAGT

-88 YSRYGTFDQLAENNQ
+88 YSRYGTFDQLFENSQ

-108 LIEGLASQ
+108 LIEGLAAQ
-116 QNEAGTVA
+116 KNNPAGSAA
-124 QKIGDLYNIAM
+124 QKIGDLYNMAM
-135 DSVARNEQGFAPVKP
+135 DSVTLNKQGAEPVKA
-150 MLDKIAALTDKSQI
+150 MLGKIAALKDKSEI
-164 IPMSVEMR
+164 IPMMTEMAHI
-172 RFQGIGTYF
+172 GIGTYF
-181 NFYVYADP
+181 HSYVYADP
-189 KNSALNIFQ
+189 KNSSLNIFQ

-209 EYYLDTDSIT
+209 EYYLDNDSIT
-219 ENIRNEYKKYIAK
+219 QNIREQYKVYIGR
-232 LFALSGFSE
+232 LFQLAGFTE

-250 VMEIETSI
+250 VMEIETAI
-258 AKVSRSAAELRNPEA
+258 AKASRSATELRDPEA
-273 NYHKMSYAD
+273 NYHKMSFD
-282 LKKRIP
+282 ELKKTIS
-288 GIDWDAFMTGLGI
+288 GIDWDAYVKGLGI

-312 ESIQEVARL
+312 EPIQEVARL
-321 ISALPV
+321 MNTLPV

-358 GKVMS
+358 GKVLS

-396 PAAAKERMLKL
+396 PAAAKERMVKL
-407 VENLRVALGER
+407 VKNLQTALGER
-418 IDAQEW
+418 INAQEW

-430 VRAHE
+430 VKAQE
-435 KLDAFRVKVG
+435 KLAAFHVKVG

-450 KDYSKLEIKKDSY
+450 KDYSKLDIKKDSY

-469 ASEWGFNDMIS
+469 ASEWSFNDMYS
-480 RLGKPVDRDE
+480 RLGKPVDKDE

-521 NMDADDA
+521 NMEADDA

-554 KNGNLTD
+554 KDGNLTD
-561 WWAEGDA
+561 WWAPGDA

-582 NNIEVLPGLKGNGQL
+582 NNIEVLPGLHANGEL

-610 VAYLAFRNATKDAPL
+610 VAYLAFQNATKDAPL
-625 EVKEGFTPEQRFFIA
+625 GVVDGFTPEQRFFLA

-652 QARVYTKSDPHSL
+652 QIRVYTKSDPHSL
-665 GKWRVNGALPHI
+665 GRWRVNGALPHI
-677 QAWYDAFQITPDDSL
+677 QAWYDAFHITPSDPL
-692 YVAPENRV
+692 YVAPEKRV
-700 NIW
+700 NVW

>member
-1 MGERFTRIGKYRN
+1 
-14 ELITN
+14 
-19 FIIMCMNKRNYL
+19 MNKKNYVAVATLAFAML
-31 TAAAMA
+31 T
-37 LAVLS
+37 
-42 SCGGQKEARNT
+42 SCAGQKEAKST

-60 MDTTVSAGQ
+60 MDTTVSAGT

-88 YSRYGTFDQLAENNQ
+88 YSRYGTFDELFENSQ
-103 KQLRE
+103 TQLRE
-108 LIEGLASQ
+108 LIEGLAAQ
-116 QNEAGTVA
+116 KNNQAGSAA
-124 QKIGDLYNIAM
+124 QKIGDLYNMAM
-135 DSVARNEQGFAPVKP
+135 DSVTLNKQGAEPVKA
-150 MLDKIAALTDKSQI
+150 MLDKIAGMKDKNEI
-164 IPMSVEMR
+164 VPMMTEMAHI
-172 RFQGIGTYF
+172 GIGTYF
-181 NFYVYADP
+181 RSYVYADP
-189 KNSALNIFQ
+189 KNSSVNILQ

-219 ENIRNEYKKYIAK
+219 QNIREQYKLYIGK
-232 LFALSGFSE
+232 LFQLAGFSE
-241 AEAQQKVAD
+241 ADAQQKVAD
-250 VMEIETSI
+250 VMEIETAI
-258 AKVSRSAAELRNPEA
+258 AKVSRSATELRDPEA
-273 NYHKMSYAD
+273 NYHKMSFD
-282 LKKRIP
+282 ELKKTIA
-288 GIDWDAFMTGLGI
+288 GIDWDAYVKGLGI

-312 ESIQEVARL
+312 EPIQEVARL
-321 ISALPV
+321 MNTLPL

-358 GKVMS
+358 GKVLS

-396 PAAAKERMLKL
+396 PAAAKERMVKL
-407 VENLRVALGER
+407 VKNLQTALGER

-430 VRAHE
+430 IRAHE
-435 KLDAFRVKVG
+435 KLATFHVKVG

-450 KDYSKLEIKKDSY
+450 KDYSKLEIKNDSY

-469 ASEWGFNDMIS
+469 ASEWGFNDMYS
-480 RLGKPVDRDE
+480 RIGKPVDKDE

-521 NMDADDA
+521 NMEADDA

-554 KNGNLTD
+554 KDGNLTD
-561 WWAEGDA
+561 WWAPGDA

-582 NNIEVLPGLKGNGQL
+582 NKIEVLPGLQANGEL

-610 VAYLAFRNATKDAPL
+610 VAYLAFQNATKDAPL
-625 EVKEGFTPEQRFFIA
+625 GVVDGFTPEQRFFLA

-652 QARVYTKSDPHSL
+652 QIRVYTKSDPHSL

-677 QAWYDAFQITPDDSL
+677 QAWYDAFHITPSDPL

-700 NIW
+700 NVW

>member
-1 MGERFTRIGKYRN
+1 
-14 ELITN
+14 
-19 FIIMCMNKRNYL
+19 MNKKNYVAVATLAFAML
-31 TAAAMA
+31 T
-37 LAVLS
+37 
-42 SCGGQKEARNT
+42 SCAGQKEAKST

-60 MDTTVSAGQ
+60 MDTTVSAGT

-88 YSRYGTFDQLAENNQ
+88 YSRYGTFDELFENSQ

-108 LIEGLASQ
+108 LIEGLAAQ
-116 QNEAGTVA
+116 KNNQAGSAA
-124 QKIGDLYNIAM
+124 QKIGDLYNMAM
-135 DSVARNEQGFAPVKP
+135 DSVTLNKQGAEPVKA
-150 MLDKIAALTDKSQI
+150 MLDKIAGMKDKSEI
-164 IPMSVEMR
+164 VPMMTEMAHI
-172 RFQGIGTYF
+172 GIGTYF
-181 NFYVYADP
+181 HSYVYADP
-189 KNSALNIFQ
+189 KNSSLNIFQ

-219 ENIRNEYKKYIAK
+219 QNIREQYKLYIGK
-232 LFALSGFSE
+232 LFQLAGFSE
-241 AEAQQKVAD
+241 ADAQQKVAD
-250 VMEIETSI
+250 VMEIETAI
-258 AKVSRSAAELRNPEA
+258 AKVSRSATELRDPEA
-273 NYHKMSYAD
+273 NYHKMSFD
-282 LKKRIP
+282 ELKKTIA
-288 GIDWDAFMTGLGI
+288 GIDWDAYMKGLGI

-312 ESIQEVARL
+312 EPIQEVARL
-321 ISALPV
+321 MNTLPL

-358 GKVMS
+358 GKVLS

-396 PAAAKERMLKL
+396 PAAAKERMVKL
-407 VENLRVALGER
+407 VKNLQTALGER

-430 VRAHE
+430 IRAHE
-435 KLDAFRVKVG
+435 KLATFHVKVG

-450 KDYSKLEIKKDSY
+450 KDYSKLEIKNDSY

-469 ASEWGFNDMIS
+469 ASEWGFNDMYS
-480 RLGKPVDRDE
+480 RIGKPVDKDE

-521 NMDADDA
+521 NMEADDA

-554 KNGNLTD
+554 KDGNLTD
-561 WWAEGDA
+561 WWAPGDA
-568 DRFKE
+568 DRFME

-582 NNIEVLPGLKGNGQL
+582 NKIEVLPGLQANGEL

-610 VAYLAFRNATKDAPL
+610 VAYLAFQNATKDAPL
-625 EVKEGFTPEQRFFIA
+625 GVVDGFTPEQRFFLA

-652 QARVYTKSDPHSL
+652 QIRVYTKSDPHSL

-677 QAWYDAFQITPDDSL
+677 QAWYDAFHITPSDPL

-700 NIW
+700 NVW

>member
-1 MGERFTRIGKYRN
+1 
-14 ELITN
+14 
-19 FIIMCMNKRNYL
+19 MNKKNYVAVATLAFAML
-31 TAAAMA
+31 T
-37 LAVLS
+37 
-42 SCGGQKEARNT
+42 SCAGQKEAKST
-53 SGIDLAN
+53 SGIDWAN
-60 MDTTVSAGQ
+60 MDTTVSAGT

-88 YSRYGTFDQLAENNQ
+88 YSRYGTFDELFENSQ

-108 LIEGLASQ
+108 LIEGLAAQ
-116 QNEAGTVA
+116 KNNQAGSAA
-124 QKIGDLYNIAM
+124 QKIGDLYNMAM
-135 DSVARNEQGFAPVKP
+135 DSVTLNKQGAEPVKA
-150 MLDKIAALTDKSQI
+150 MLDKIAGMKDKSEI
-164 IPMSVEMR
+164 VPMMTEMAHI
-172 RFQGIGTYF
+172 GIGTYF
-181 NFYVYADP
+181 HSYVYADP
-189 KNSALNIFQ
+189 KNSSLNIFQ

-219 ENIRNEYKKYIAK
+219 QNIREQYKLYIGK
-232 LFALSGFSE
+232 LFQLAGFSE
-241 AEAQQKVAD
+241 ADAQQKVAD
-250 VMEIETSI
+250 VMEIETAI
-258 AKVSRSAAELRNPEA
+258 AKVSRSATELRDPEA
-273 NYHKMSYAD
+273 NYHKMSFD
-282 LKKRIP
+282 ELKKTIA
-288 GIDWDAFMTGLGI
+288 GIDWDAYMKGLGI

-312 ESIQEVARL
+312 EPIQEVARL
-321 ISALPV
+321 MNTLPL

-358 GKVMS
+358 GKVLS

-396 PAAAKERMLKL
+396 PAAAKERMVKL
-407 VENLRVALGER
+407 VKNLQTALGER

-430 VRAHE
+430 IRAHE
-435 KLDAFRVKVG
+435 KLATFHVKVG

-450 KDYSKLEIKKDSY
+450 KDYSKLEIKNDSY

-469 ASEWGFNDMIS
+469 ASEWGFNDMYS
-480 RLGKPVDRDE
+480 RIGKPVDKDE

-521 NMDADDA
+521 NMEADDA

-554 KNGNLTD
+554 KDGNLTD
-561 WWAEGDA
+561 WWAPGDA

-582 NNIEVLPGLKGNGQL
+582 NKIEVLPGLQANGEL

-610 VAYLAFRNATKDAPL
+610 VAYLAFQNATKDAPL
-625 EVKEGFTPEQRFFIA
+625 GVVDGFTPEQRFFLA

-652 QARVYTKSDPHSL
+652 QIRVYTKSDPHSL

-677 QAWYDAFQITPDDSL
+677 QAWYDAFHITPSDPL

-700 NIW
+700 NVW

>member
-1 MGERFTRIGKYRN
+1 
-14 ELITN
+14 
-19 FIIMCMNKRNYL
+19 MNKKNYVAVATLAFAML
-31 TAAAMA
+31 T
-37 LAVLS
+37 
-42 SCGGQKEARNT
+42 SCAGQKEAKST

-60 MDTTVSAGQ
+60 MDTTVSAGT

-88 YSRYGTFDQLAENNQ
+88 YSRYGTFDELFENSQ

-108 LIEGLASQ
+108 LIEGLAAQ
-116 QNEAGTVA
+116 KNNQAGSAA
-124 QKIGDLYNIAM
+124 QKIGDLYNMAM
-135 DSVARNEQGFAPVKP
+135 DSVTLNKQGAEPVKA
-150 MLDKIAALTDKSQI
+150 MLDKIAGMKDKSEI
-164 IPMSVEMR
+164 VPMMTEMAHI
-172 RFQGIGTYF
+172 GIGTYF
-181 NFYVYADP
+181 HSYVYADP
-189 KNSALNIFQ
+189 KNSSLNIFQ

-219 ENIRNEYKKYIAK
+219 QNIREQYKLYIGK
-232 LFALSGFSE
+232 LFQLAGFSE
-241 AEAQQKVAD
+241 ADAQQKVAD
-250 VMEIETSI
+250 VMEIETAI
-258 AKVSRSAAELRNPEA
+258 AKVSRSATELRDPEA
-273 NYHKMSYAD
+273 NYHKMSFD
-282 LKKRIP
+282 ELKKTIS
-288 GIDWDAFMTGLGI
+288 GIDWDAYMKGLGI
-301 QAPAELNVEQV
+301 QVPAELNVEQV
-312 ESIQEVARL
+312 EPIQEVARL
-321 ISALPV
+321 MNTLPL

-358 GKVMS
+358 GKVLS

-396 PAAAKERMLKL
+396 PAAAKERMVKL
-407 VENLRVALGER
+407 VKNLQTALGER

-430 VRAHE
+430 IRAHE
-435 KLDAFRVKVG
+435 KLAAFHVKVG

-450 KDYSKLEIKKDSY
+450 KDYSKLEIKNDSY

-469 ASEWGFNDMIS
+469 ASEWGFNDMYS
-480 RLGKPVDRDE
+480 RIGKPVDKDE

-521 NMDADDA
+521 NMEADDA

-554 KNGNLTD
+554 KDGNLTD
-561 WWAEGDA
+561 WWAPGDA

-582 NNIEVLPGLKGNGQL
+582 NKIEVLPGLQANGEL
-597 TLGENLADHGGLN
+597 TLGENLADHGGLS
-610 VAYLAFRNATKDAPL
+610 VAYLAFQNATKDAPL
-625 EVKEGFTPEQRFFIA
+625 GVVDGFTPEQRFFLA

-652 QARVYTKSDPHSL
+652 QIRVYTKSDPHSL

-677 QAWYDAFQITPDDSL
+677 QAWYDAFHITPSDPL

-700 NIW
+700 NVW

>member
-1 MGERFTRIGKYRN
+1 
-14 ELITN
+14 
-19 FIIMCMNKRNYL
+19 MNKKNYVAVATLAFAML
-31 TAAAMA
+31 T
-37 LAVLS
+37 
-42 SCGGQKEARNT
+42 SCAGQKEAKST

-60 MDTTVSAGQ
+60 MDTTVSAGT

-88 YSRYGTFDQLAENNQ
+88 YSRYGTFDELFENSQ
-103 KQLRE
+103 TQLRE
-108 LIEGLASQ
+108 LIEGLAAQ
-116 QNEAGTVA
+116 KNNQAGSAA
-124 QKIGDLYNIAM
+124 QKIGDLYNMAM
-135 DSVARNEQGFAPVKP
+135 DSVTLNKQGAEPVKA
-150 MLDKIAALTDKSQI
+150 MLDKIAGLKDKNEI
-164 IPMSVEMR
+164 VPMMTEMAHI
-172 RFQGIGTYF
+172 GIGTYF
-181 NFYVYADP
+181 HSYVYADP
-189 KNSALNIFQ
+189 KNSSVNILQ

-219 ENIRNEYKKYIAK
+219 QNIREQYKLYIGK
-232 LFALSGFSE
+232 LFQLAGFSE
-241 AEAQQKVAD
+241 ADAQQKVAD
-250 VMEIETSI
+250 VMEIETAI
-258 AKVSRSAAELRNPEA
+258 AKVSRSATELRDPEA
-273 NYHKMSYAD
+273 NYHKMSFD
-282 LKKRIP
+282 ELKKTIA
-288 GIDWDAFMTGLGI
+288 GIDWDAYMKGLGI

-312 ESIQEVARL
+312 EPIQEVARL
-321 ISALPV
+321 MNILPL

-358 GKVMS
+358 GKVLS

-396 PAAAKERMLKL
+396 PAAAKERMVKL
-407 VENLRVALGER
+407 VKNLQTALGER

-430 VRAHE
+430 IRAHE
-435 KLDAFRVKVG
+435 KLATFHVKVG

-450 KDYSKLEIKKDSY
+450 KDYSKLEIKNDSY

-469 ASEWGFNDMIS
+469 ASEWGFNDMYS
-480 RLGKPVDRDE
+480 RIGKPVDKDE

-521 NMDADDA
+521 NMEADDA

-554 KNGNLTD
+554 KDGNLTD
-561 WWAEGDA
+561 WWAPGDA

-582 NNIEVLPGLKGNGQL
+582 NKIEVLPGLQANGEL

-610 VAYLAFRNATKDAPL
+610 VAYLAFQNATKDAPL
-625 EVKEGFTPEQRFFIA
+625 GVVDGFTPEQRFFLA

-652 QARVYTKSDPHSL
+652 QIRVYTKSDPHSL

-677 QAWYDAFQITPDDSL
+677 QAWYDAFHITPSDPL

-700 NIW
+700 NVW

>member
-1 MGERFTRIGKYRN
+1 
-14 ELITN
+14 
-19 FIIMCMNKRNYL
+19 MNKKNYVAVATLAFAML
-31 TAAAMA
+31 T
-37 LAVLS
+37 
-42 SCGGQKEARNT
+42 SCAGQKEAKST

-60 MDTTVSAGQ
+60 MDTTVSAGT

-88 YSRYGTFDQLAENNQ
+88 YSRYGTFDELFENSQ

-108 LIEGLASQ
+108 LIEGLAAQ
-116 QNEAGTVA
+116 KNNQAGSAA
-124 QKIGDLYNIAM
+124 QKIGDLYNMAM
-135 DSVARNEQGFAPVKP
+135 DSVTLNKQGAEPVKA
-150 MLDKIAALTDKSQI
+150 MLDKIAGLKDKSEI
-164 IPMSVEMR
+164 VPMMTEMAHI
-172 RFQGIGTYF
+172 GIGTYF
-181 NFYVYADP
+181 HSYVYADP
-189 KNSALNIFQ
+189 KNSSLNIFQ

-219 ENIRNEYKKYIAK
+219 QNIREQYKLYIGK
-232 LFALSGFSE
+232 LFQLAGFSE
-241 AEAQQKVAD
+241 ADAQQKVAD
-250 VMEIETSI
+250 VMELETAI
-258 AKVSRSAAELRNPEA
+258 AKVSRSATELRDPEA
-273 NYHKMSYAD
+273 NYHKMSFD
-282 LKKRIP
+282 ELKKTIA
-288 GIDWDAFMTGLGI
+288 GIDWDAYMKGLGI

-312 ESIQEVARL
+312 EPIQEVARL
-321 ISALPV
+321 MNTLPL

-358 GKVMS
+358 GKVLS

-396 PAAAKERMLKL
+396 PAAAKERMVKL
-407 VENLRVALGER
+407 VKNLQTALGER

-430 VRAHE
+430 IRAHE
-435 KLDAFRVKVG
+435 KLATFHVKVG

-450 KDYSKLEIKKDSY
+450 KDYSKLEIKNDSY

-469 ASEWGFNDMIS
+469 ASEWGFNDMYS
-480 RLGKPVDRDE
+480 RIGKPVDKDE

-521 NMDADDA
+521 NMEADDA

-554 KNGNLTD
+554 KDGNLTD
-561 WWAEGDA
+561 WWAPGDA

-582 NNIEVLPGLKGNGQL
+582 NKIEVLPGLQANGEL

-610 VAYLAFRNATKDAPL
+610 VAYLAFQNATKDAPL
-625 EVKEGFTPEQRFFIA
+625 GVVDGFTPEQRFFLA

-652 QARVYTKSDPHSL
+652 QIRVYTKSDPHSL

-677 QAWYDAFQITPDDSL
+677 QAWYDAFHITPSDPL

-700 NIW
+700 NVW

>member
-1 MGERFTRIGKYRN
+1 
-14 ELITN
+14 
-19 FIIMCMNKRNYL
+19 MNKKNYVAVATLAFAML
-31 TAAAMA
+31 T
-37 LAVLS
+37 
-42 SCGGQKEARNT
+42 SCAGQKEAKST

-60 MDTTVSAGQ
+60 MDTTVAAGT

-88 YSRYGTFDQLAENNQ
+88 YSRYGTFDQLFENSQ

-108 LIEGLASQ
+108 LIEGLAAQ
-116 QNEAGTVA
+116 KNNPAGSAA
-124 QKIGDLYNIAM
+124 QKIGDLYNMAM
-135 DSVARNEQGFAPVKP
+135 DSVTLNKQGAEPVKA
-150 MLDKIAALTDKSQI
+150 MLGKIAALKDKSEI
-164 IPMSVEMR
+164 IPMMTEMAHI
-172 RFQGIGTYF
+172 GIGTYF
-181 NFYVYADP
+181 HSYVYADP
-189 KNSALNIFQ
+189 KNSSLNIFQ

-209 EYYLDTDSIT
+209 EYYLDNDSIT
-219 ENIRNEYKKYIAK
+219 QNIREQYKVYIGK
-232 LFALSGFSE
+232 LFQLAGFTE

-250 VMEIETSI
+250 VMEIETAI
-258 AKVSRSAAELRNPEA
+258 AKASRSATELRDPEA
-273 NYHKMSYAD
+273 NYHKMSFD
-282 LKKRIP
+282 ELKKTIS
-288 GIDWDAFMTGLGI
+288 GIDWDAYVKGLGI

-312 ESIQEVARL
+312 EPIQEVARL
-321 ISALPV
+321 MNTLPV

-358 GKVMS
+358 GKVLS

-396 PAAAKERMLKL
+396 PAAAKERMVKL
-407 VENLRVALGER
+407 VKNLQTALGER
-418 IDAQEW
+418 INAQEW

-430 VRAHE
+430 VKAQE
-435 KLDAFRVKVG
+435 KLAAFHVKVG

-450 KDYSKLEIKKDSY
+450 KDYSKLDIKKDSY

-469 ASEWGFNDMIS
+469 ASEWSFNDMYS
-480 RLGKPVDRDE
+480 RLGKPVDKDE

-521 NMDADDA
+521 NMEADDA

-554 KNGNLTD
+554 KDGNLTD
-561 WWAEGDA
+561 WWAPGDA

-582 NNIEVLPGLKGNGQL
+582 NNIEVLPGLHANGEL

-610 VAYLAFRNATKDAPL
+610 VAYLAFQNATKDAPL
-625 EVKEGFTPEQRFFIA
+625 GVVDGFTPEQRFFLA

-652 QARVYTKSDPHSL
+652 QIRVYTKSDPHSL
-665 GKWRVNGALPHI
+665 GRWRVNGALPHI
-677 QAWYDAFQITPDDSL
+677 QAWYDAFHITPSDPL
-692 YVAPENRV
+692 YVAPEKRV
-700 NIW
+700 NVW

>member
-1 MGERFTRIGKYRN
+1 
-14 ELITN
+14 
-19 FIIMCMNKRNYL
+19 MNKKNYVAVATLAFAML
-31 TAAAMA
+31 T
-37 LAVLS
+37 
-42 SCGGQKEARNT
+42 SCAGQKEAKST

-60 MDTTVSAGQ
+60 MDTTVSAGT

-88 YSRYGTFDQLAENNQ
+88 YSRYGTFDELFENSQ

-108 LIEGLASQ
+108 LIEGLAAQ
-116 QNEAGTVA
+116 KNNQAGSAA
-124 QKIGDLYNIAM
+124 QKIGDLYNMAM
-135 DSVARNEQGFAPVKP
+135 DSVTLNKQGVEPVKA
-150 MLDKIAALTDKSQI
+150 MLDKIAGLKDKSEI
-164 IPMSVEMR
+164 VPMMTEMAHI
-172 RFQGIGTYF
+172 GIGTYF
-181 NFYVYADP
+181 HSYVYADP
-189 KNSALNIFQ
+189 KNSSLNIFQ

-219 ENIRNEYKKYIAK
+219 QNIREQYKLYIGK
-232 LFALSGFSE
+232 LFQLAGFSE
-241 AEAQQKVAD
+241 ADAQQKVAD
-250 VMEIETSI
+250 VMEIETAI
-258 AKVSRSAAELRNPEA
+258 AKVSRSATELRDPEA
-273 NYHKMSYAD
+273 NYHKMSFD
-282 LKKRIP
+282 ELKKTIA
-288 GIDWDAFMTGLGI
+288 GIDWDAYMKGLGI

-312 ESIQEVARL
+312 EPIQEVARL
-321 ISALPV
+321 MNTLPL

-358 GKVMS
+358 GKVLS

-396 PAAAKERMLKL
+396 PAAAKERMVKL
-407 VENLRVALGER
+407 VKNLQTALGER

-430 VRAHE
+430 IRAHE
-435 KLDAFRVKVG
+435 KLATFHVKVG

-450 KDYSKLEIKKDSY
+450 KDYSKLEIKNDSY

-469 ASEWGFNDMIS
+469 ASEWGFNDMYS
-480 RLGKPVDRDE
+480 RIGKPVDKDE

-521 NMDADDA
+521 NMEADDA

-554 KNGNLTD
+554 KDGNLTD
-561 WWAEGDA
+561 WWAPGDA

-582 NNIEVLPGLKGNGQL
+582 NKIEVLPGLQANGEL

-610 VAYLAFRNATKDAPL
+610 VAYLAFQNATKDAPL
-625 EVKEGFTPEQRFFIA
+625 GVVDGFTPEQRFFLA

-652 QARVYTKSDPHSL
+652 QIRVYTKSDPHSL

-677 QAWYDAFQITPDDSL
+677 QAWYDAFHITPSDPL

-700 NIW
+700 NVW

>member
-1 MGERFTRIGKYRN
+1 
-14 ELITN
+14 
-19 FIIMCMNKRNYL
+19 MNKKNYVAVATLAFAML
-31 TAAAMA
+31 T
-37 LAVLS
+37 
-42 SCGGQKEARNT
+42 SCAGQKEAKST

-60 MDTTVSAGQ
+60 MDTTVSAGT

-88 YSRYGTFDQLAENNQ
+88 YSRYGTFDELFENSQ

-108 LIEGLASQ
+108 LIEGLAAQ
-116 QNEAGTVA
+116 KNNQAGSAA
-124 QKIGDLYNIAM
+124 QKIGDLYNMAM
-135 DSVARNEQGFAPVKP
+135 DSVTLNKQGAEPVKA
-150 MLDKIAALTDKSQI
+150 MLDKIAGMKDKSEI
-164 IPMSVEMR
+164 VPMMTEMAHI
-172 RFQGIGTYF
+172 GIGTYF
-181 NFYVYADP
+181 RSYVYADP
-189 KNSALNIFQ
+189 KNSSLNIFQ

-219 ENIRNEYKKYIAK
+219 QNIREQYKLYIGK
-232 LFALSGFSE
+232 LFQLAGFSE
-241 AEAQQKVAD
+241 ADAQQKVAD
-250 VMEIETSI
+250 VMEVETAI
-258 AKVSRSAAELRNPEA
+258 AKVSRSATELRDPEA
-273 NYHKMSYAD
+273 NYHKMSFD
-282 LKKRIP
+282 ELKKTIS
-288 GIDWDAFMTGLGI
+288 GIDWDAYMKGLGI
-301 QAPAELNVEQV
+301 QVPAELNVEQV
-312 ESIQEVARL
+312 EPIQEVARL
-321 ISALPV
+321 MNTLPL

-358 GKVMS
+358 GKVLS

-396 PAAAKERMLKL
+396 PAAAKERMVKL
-407 VENLRVALGER
+407 VKNLQTALGER

-430 VRAHE
+430 IRAHE
-435 KLDAFRVKVG
+435 KLAAFHVKVG

-450 KDYSKLEIKKDSY
+450 NDYSKLEIKNDSY

-469 ASEWGFNDMIS
+469 ASEWGFNDMYS
-480 RLGKPVDRDE
+480 RIGKPVDKDE

-521 NMDADDA
+521 NMEADDA

-554 KNGNLTD
+554 KDGNLTD
-561 WWAEGDA
+561 WWAPGDA

-582 NNIEVLPGLKGNGQL
+582 NKIEVLPGLQANGEL
-597 TLGENLADHGGLN
+597 TLGENLADHGGLS
-610 VAYLAFRNATKDAPL
+610 VAYLAFQNATKDAPL
-625 EVKEGFTPEQRFFIA
+625 GVVDGFTPEQRFFLA

-652 QARVYTKSDPHSL
+652 QIRVYTKSDPHSL

-677 QAWYDAFQITPDDSL
+677 QAWYDAFHITPSDPL

-700 NIW
+700 NVW

>member
-1 MGERFTRIGKYRN
+1 
-14 ELITN
+14 
-19 FIIMCMNKRNYL
+19 MNKKNYVAVATLAFAML
-31 TAAAMA
+31 TGCA
-37 LAVLS
+37 
-42 SCGGQKEARNT
+42 GQKEAKST

-60 MDTTVSAGQ
+60 MDTTVSAGT

-88 YSRYGTFDQLAENNQ
+88 YSRYGTFDELFENSQ

-108 LIEGLASQ
+108 LIEGLAAQ
-116 QNEAGTVA
+116 KNNQAGSAA
-124 QKIGDLYNIAM
+124 QKIGDLYNMAM
-135 DSVARNEQGFAPVKP
+135 DSVTLNKQGAEPVKA
-150 MLDKIAALTDKSQI
+150 MLDKIAGMKDKSEI
-164 IPMSVEMR
+164 VPMMTEMAHI
-172 RFQGIGTYF
+172 GIGTYF
-181 NFYVYADP
+181 HSYVYADP
-189 KNSALNIFQ
+189 KNSSLNIFQ

-219 ENIRNEYKKYIAK
+219 QNIREQYKLYIGK
-232 LFALSGFSE
+232 LFQLAGFSE
-241 AEAQQKVAD
+241 ADAQQKVAD
-250 VMEIETSI
+250 VMEIETAI
-258 AKVSRSAAELRNPEA
+258 AKVSRSATELRDPEA
-273 NYHKMSYAD
+273 NYHKMSFD
-282 LKKRIP
+282 ELKKTIA
-288 GIDWDAFMTGLGI
+288 GIDWDAYMKGLGI

-312 ESIQEVARL
+312 EPIQEVARL
-321 ISALPV
+321 MNTLPL

-358 GKVMS
+358 GKVLS

-396 PAAAKERMLKL
+396 PAAAKERMVKL
-407 VENLRVALGER
+407 VKNLQTALGER

-430 VRAHE
+430 IRAHE
-435 KLDAFRVKVG
+435 KLATFHVKVG

-450 KDYSKLEIKKDSY
+450 KDYSKLEIKNDSY

-469 ASEWGFNDMIS
+469 ASEWGFNDMYS
-480 RLGKPVDRDE
+480 RIGKPVDKDE

-521 NMDADDA
+521 NMEADDA

-554 KNGNLTD
+554 KDGNLTD
-561 WWAEGDA
+561 WWVPGDA

-582 NNIEVLPGLKGNGQL
+582 NKIEVLPGLQANGEL

-610 VAYLAFRNATKDAPL
+610 VAYLAFQNATKDAPL
-625 EVKEGFTPEQRFFIA
+625 GVVDGFTPEQRFFLA

-652 QARVYTKSDPHSL
+652 QIRVYTKSDPHSL

-677 QAWYDAFQITPDDSL
+677 QAWYDAFHITPSDPL

-700 NIW
+700 NVW

>member
-1 MGERFTRIGKYRN
+1 
-14 ELITN
+14 
-19 FIIMCMNKRNYL
+19 MNKKNYVAVATLAFAML
-31 TAAAMA
+31 T
-37 LAVLS
+37 
-42 SCGGQKEARNT
+42 SCAGQKEAKST

-60 MDTTVSAGQ
+60 MDTTVSAGT

-88 YSRYGTFDQLAENNQ
+88 YSRYGTFDELFENSQ

-108 LIEGLASQ
+108 LIEGLAAQ
-116 QNEAGTVA
+116 KNNQAGSAA
-124 QKIGDLYNIAM
+124 QKIGDLYNMAM
-135 DSVARNEQGFAPVKP
+135 DSVTLNKQGAEPVKA
-150 MLDKIAALTDKSQI
+150 MLDKIAGMKDKSEI
-164 IPMSVEMR
+164 VPMMTEMAHI
-172 RFQGIGTYF
+172 GIGTYF
-181 NFYVYADP
+181 HSYVYADP
-189 KNSALNIFQ
+189 KNSSLNIFQ

-219 ENIRNEYKKYIAK
+219 QNIREQYKLYIGK
-232 LFALSGFSE
+232 LFQLAGFSE
-241 AEAQQKVAD
+241 ADAQQKVAD
-250 VMEIETSI
+250 VMEIETAI
-258 AKVSRSAAELRNPEA
+258 AKVSRSATELRDPEA
-273 NYHKMSYAD
+273 NYHKMSFD
-282 LKKRIP
+282 ELKKTIA
-288 GIDWDAFMTGLGI
+288 GIDWDAYMKGLGI

-312 ESIQEVARL
+312 EPIQEVARL
-321 ISALPV
+321 MNTLPL

-358 GKVMS
+358 GKVLS

-396 PAAAKERMLKL
+396 PAAAKERMVKL
-407 VENLRVALGER
+407 VKNLQTALGER

-430 VRAHE
+430 IRAHE
-435 KLDAFRVKVG
+435 KLATFHVKVG

-450 KDYSKLEIKKDSY
+450 KDYSKLEIKNDSY

-469 ASEWGFNDMIS
+469 TSEWGFNDMYS
-480 RLGKPVDRDE
+480 RIGKPVDKDE

-521 NMDADDA
+521 NMEADDA

-554 KNGNLTD
+554 KDGNLTD
-561 WWAEGDA
+561 WWAPGDA

-582 NNIEVLPGLKGNGQL
+582 NKIEVLPGLQANGEL

-610 VAYLAFRNATKDAPL
+610 VAYLAFQNATKDAPL
-625 EVKEGFTPEQRFFIA
+625 GVVDGFTPEQRFFLA

-652 QARVYTKSDPHSL
+652 QIRVYTKSDPHSL

-677 QAWYDAFQITPDDSL
+677 QAWYDAFHITPSDPL

-700 NIW
+700 NVW